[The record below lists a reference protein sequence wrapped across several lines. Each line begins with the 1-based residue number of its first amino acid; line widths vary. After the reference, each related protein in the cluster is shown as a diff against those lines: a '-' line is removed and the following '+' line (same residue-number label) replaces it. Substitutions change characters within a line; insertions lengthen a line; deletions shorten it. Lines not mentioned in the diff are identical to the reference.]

1 MQWANPPDTKVGDLN
16 FFIKYNGVAVIV
28 ESSADGVIEL
38 SSGKS
43 ERMWYLYEEMQRQK
57 DTSFYED
64 AQEIR
69 TNEGADSS
77 NLQYGTN
84 RGNVIGN
91 SGSIGEE
98 RFQIESEG
106 NDEYLRTGDK
116 GKPINRF
123 SRQMSSSAR
132 KLLDSS
138 PELTMIFKLQQET
151 KLSEGYIPE
160 SKRIT
165 DYARKLKK
173 DNESTLSVPE
183 IERDLRDIYEV
194 LSNVN
199 SSEGYEYASELTY
212 SLAEKLV
219 SNSKVLDDL
228 NAEKKDL
235 RQRLTQYLKGRK
247 WYLSPDIRSEIE
259 YYYDTYGNFYNNRLY
274 RFSIER

>member
-28 ESSADGVIEL
+28 ESSAEGVIEL

-106 NDEYLRTGDK
+106 NNEYLRTGDK